1 MCGIIGSTQIERAA
15 LERAA
20 TTFAYRGPDA
30 TAYYFDAE
38 VALGHHRLSIIDVST
53 RADQPMWDQEK
64 SIGIVFNGEIYNFQ
78 ALKTDL
84 EKKYSFT
91 TTSDTEVL
99 IYAYREWGTSFVERL
114 RGMFACAIYDTRTH
128 ELFLYRDAMGIKP
141 IYYAYDQGFFAF
153 SSELKGLT
161 MLFQERGISLS
172 VEKEALEEYSV
183 FGYIPSPRTLYH
195 SIRKLPRSSWLR
207 FDLVRKSSPEI
218 YRYQYEDPVCQNE
231 PELAA
236 LIEERMLEHLIA
248 DVPVG
253 VFFSG
258 GTDSSLIASI
268 LQKHQ
273 IKLKTYSIRM
283 NGKEEDAKYFEAIS
297 KKLGIQAEVYSFD
310 VKEFDEVYPLIMTR
324 LDEPLCDNSLFPT
337 YYLSRQAAKE
347 VKVVLSG
354 EGGDEL
360 FLGYPRDLVL
370 QAVGKKLEGY
380 TWLDR
385 LYTALPFFPAKN
397 KLFEHLFIWARQP
410 LSYYLTH
417 MSPARGFLTASAW
430 KRVKSLITVAGTEPL
445 ALDREWYLEND
456 LLKKLDIATS
466 YASIEGRVPLL
477 DRGIVANAARY
488 QHEHLQ
494 DGVLKAILK
503 RILTRYLPSELV
515 YRGKSGFGMNL
526 HRYFASSRY
535 LRTDLLAAIA
545 YLPTQGMQ
553 LPRGLATNPD
563 RFIRRAPNY
572 CFGLVMLFHAL
583 KNVERAWG
591 V

>member
-1 MCGIIGSTQIERAA
+1 MCGIIGSTQIERVE

-20 TTFAYRGPDA
+20 ATFAYRGPDA
-30 TAYYFDAE
+30 TAYYFDTA
-38 VALGHHRLSIIDVST
+38 VALGHHRLSIIDVAA
-53 RADQPMWDQEK
+53 RADQPMWDEEK
-64 SIGIVFNGEIYNFQ
+64 IIGIVFNGEIYNFQ
-78 ALKTDL
+78 ALKTEL
-84 EKKYSFT
+84 ISKYQFK

-99 IYAYREWGTSFVERL
+99 IYAYKEWGAGFVDRL

-141 IYYAYDQGFFAF
+141 LYYGYHEGFFAF

-161 MLFQERGISLS
+161 KLFQEQNIPVILQP
-172 VEKEALEEYSV
+172 EALEEYSV

-195 SIRKLPRSSWLR
+195 SILKLPRSSWLR
-207 FDLVRKSSPEI
+207 FDLVHKTPPEVHQ
-218 YRYQYEDPVCQNE
+218 YRLQDPLCGNE
-231 PELAA
+231 SKLAT
-236 LIEERMLEHLIA
+236 LIEERTLEHLVA

-283 NGKEEDAKYFEAIS
+283 SGKEEDAKYFEAIS
-297 KKLGIQAEVYSFD
+297 KNLGIQAEVYAFD
-310 VKEFDEVYPLIMTR
+310 VEEFDEVYPTIMSQM
-324 LDEPLCDNSLFPT
+324 DEPLYDNSLFPT
-337 YYLSRQAAKE
+337 YYLSKQAAKE

-370 QAVGKKLEGY
+370 ERLGERAEEY

-397 KLFEHLFIWARQP
+397 KLFERLFVWAKQP

-417 MSPARGFLTASAW
+417 MSPARGFVSASAW
-430 KRVKSLITVAGTEPL
+430 RRAKSLIFEAHTSPL
-445 ALDREWYLEND
+445 ALDRDWYLEND

-477 DRGIVANAARY
+477 DRGIVANATQYRDK
-488 QHEHLQ
+488 HLQ
-494 DGVLKAILK
+494 GGVLKALLK
-503 RILTRYLPSELV
+503 RILTRYLPAELV

-535 LRTDLLAAIA
+535 LRSDLLAAIA
-545 YLPTQGMQ
+545 YLPARGVR
-553 LPRGLATNPD
+553 LPHGLEKNPD
-563 RFIRRAPNY
+563 RFIHRTPNY
-572 CFGLVMLFHAL
+572 CFGLISLFHAL
-583 KNVERAWG
+583 KNVERSSH